1 MRALVRTLVATLTLL
16 LALPALVAVALNT
29 APGRLLAER
38 IVLRAS
44 GGTLAPEGLAGR
56 FPDRLRLAH
65 LSLRDADGA
74 WLAADGLALDLSL
87 RALTH
92 GEVVLTR
99 LAAARL
105 AVARAPV
112 PSAAAAPAPPA
123 GAAAPRL
130 PMPVTITTIAIGRL
144 ELGAALVKADAAFA
158 VDGTLALSARASGRG
173 ALRARRLDAPGRYA
187 VTAEAGSDRIAA
199 TLSAEEPA
207 GGLLAGL
214 AGAPALGP
222 LAATLRLA
230 GPWHGAQLGLT
241 ATAGPLTAEASGT
254 LDLLARDGDLTGS
267 AHALAMAPRPDL
279 GFEQADLSAHLRG
292 PLTAPTASAHLVLAG
307 LRAGP
312 GGLARLAADLDL
324 HPNALAL
331 RARLDGLRLPDPA
344 GAVFAAA
351 PLTIDGQMDLGV
363 ATHPFHLALAHPL
376 LTATAEGTATS
387 APRGQL
393 TLTVPDLAPLAA
405 SVGID
410 LAGHAAFDLAGTP
423 SAMTLS
429 GSVAATG
436 GEMTLARIVGPDGR
450 LAAAF
455 GVQDGTLHL
464 ASARLDTR
472 GLRLDAAGEI
482 APAALD
488 LSGTVSLPDLAVLL
502 PASSGALSLRA
513 VAHAAPDGLTVTLD
527 GTGEAGA
534 GGLRRAPLRLALAA
548 TRTPAGA
555 ITMTLSKATWRSLQ
569 MTADLHRAPGATL
582 PTGQAA
588 LRLDRLADIAALLG
602 RSAEGTVEATVTLP
616 VAAPARL
623 SAVLRGAALPPAVR
637 VERAE
642 LTATLEDPS
651 GARRL
656 DAEATARGIVVGGR
670 SGSAR
675 LGVHGPLAALQ
686 ARLEA
691 NAPDLPGGPATA
703 EMQARLDLPARAV
716 TLTRSALRWQGT
728 QLVASGAVL
737 PRLDLTVN
745 LPTTPLSRLD
755 TLAPGLHGAGTL
767 AAEARLGGT
776 LAAPSGTLRLTG
788 SGLRLAGF
796 PAPGLPAASLAARA
810 SLDPGRA
817 TIDARAEAGQ
827 GTALRL
833 AGTVP
838 LAPRGDLAVRTAGT
852 TPLAL
857 RATGTAD
864 LALLDPWLAAQ
875 GRRLRGRL
883 TADLGL
889 GGSIAAPD
897 LSGTLALTGGEAAD
911 LAQGVHLTQ
920 IAAHATATGGEIR
933 LDRLAARAGTGTISA
948 QGSLGVLRPGLPVAL
963 TLAAR
968 NATPLASDRLTATLD
983 ADLSLT
989 GEASSQLA
997 VAGAI
1002 TLHRAEIRVPETL
1015 PASLAVLPVRIAG
1028 APPPTPAPPPRVVA
1042 LDLELTA
1049 PGAIFVHGRGIDAE
1063 LGGRMHL
1070 GGTTAAPEP
1079 QGAFRLIRGEFTL
1092 AGSVLHFDSG
1102 RIAFNGAAS
1111 LGAGGAG
1118 IDPALDFQASSAA
1131 GNVLAKLAVGGYASA
1146 PKITLSSAP
1155 PLPQDDILAHLLFGQ
1170 SATTLSP
1177 FQMGSIALGLA
1188 EISGVGG
1195 SGINPLD
1202 RARRAL
1208 GLDRLAIGSAGPAAG
1223 ATAGT
1228 AAATQGATAP
1238 TLEAGRY
1245 VAPGVYVGAKQGVG
1259 VSGSNDTAAEVQVD
1273 LTKRLK
1279 LKADAGSGFGT
1290 NAVGLGYQLQY

>member
-1 MRALVRTLVATLTLL
+1 MRHLARTLVATLTLL
-16 LALPALVAVALNT
+16 IGLPALLVVALNT
-29 APGRLLAER
+29 APGRRLAER

-44 GGTLAPEGLAGR
+44 GGALAPEGLAGR

-65 LSLRDADGA
+65 LALRDARGA
-74 WLAADGLALDLSL
+74 WLTADGLALDFTL
-87 RALTH
+87 RALMH
-92 GEVVLTR
+92 GELSVTR

-105 AVARAPV
+105 SVTRAPA
-112 PSAAAAPAPPA
+112 SAPAAAPAA
-123 GAAAPRL
+123 QRSAALPRVPL
-130 PMPVTITTIAIGRL
+130 PVTVGAIAIGRL
-144 ELGAALVKADAAFA
+144 ELGAALVKADATFV
-158 VDGTLALSARASGRG
+158 VDGTLALSAGVSGQG

-187 VTAEAGSDRIAA
+187 VTVAAGAARIAA
-199 TLSAEEPA
+199 ALSAEEPA
-207 GGLLAGL
+207 GGLVADL

-230 GPWHGAQLGLT
+230 GPWHGAELAL
-241 ATAGPLTAEASGT
+241 AVTAGPLIAEASGT
-254 LDLLARDGDLTGS
+254 LDLLGRDGDLTAS
-267 AHALAMAPRPDL
+267 AHAPAMAPRPDV
-279 GFEQADLSAHLRG
+279 GFDQADLSAHLRG
-292 PLTAPTASAHLVLAG
+292 PLAALNASAHLVLAG
-307 LRAGP
+307 LRTGP
-312 GGLARLAADLDL
+312 AGLARLAADLDL
-324 HPNALAL
+324 HAHALAL
-331 RARLDGLRLPDPA
+331 HAQLDGLRLPEPA
-344 GAVFAAA
+344 GAVLAAA
-351 PLTIDGQMDLGV
+351 PLTLDGGMDLGA
-363 ATHPFHLALAHPL
+363 ATRPFRLTLAHPL
-376 LTATAEGTATS
+376 LAAAAEGTAT
-387 APRGQL
+387 PDPVGRL
-393 TLTVPDLAPLAA
+393 TLALPDLAPLAA
-405 SVGID
+405 AVGGD
-410 LAGHAAFDLAGTP
+410 LAGHAGFDLAGTP

-429 GSVAATG
+429 GSIAATG
-436 GEMTLARIVGPDGR
+436 GDMTLARIVGPDGR
-450 LAAAF
+450 LAATF
-455 GVQDGTLHL
+455 GVRDGTLHL

-472 GLRLDAAGEI
+472 GLRLDAAGEV
-482 APAALD
+482 AAAALD
-488 LSGTVSLPDLAVLL
+488 LSGTVTLPDLSVML

-534 GGLRRAPLRLALAA
+534 GVMRRAPLRLALEAR
-548 TRTPAGA
+548 RTPAGA
-555 ITMTLSKATWRSLQ
+555 IAVTLSRATWRSLQ
-569 MTADLHRAPGATL
+569 MTADLHQAPGATL

-602 RSAEGTVEATVTLP
+602 RSADGSLQATLALP
-616 VAAPARL
+616 AAAPARV
-623 SAVLRGAALPPAVR
+623 SAVLQQVALPPALR

-642 LTATLEDPS
+642 VTATLENPL
-651 GARRL
+651 GTRRL
-656 DAEATARGIVVGGR
+656 DAEAVARGIVVAGQ
-670 SGSAR
+670 SGTAR
-675 LGVHGPLAALQ
+675 LGMHGALAALQ

-691 NAPDLPGGPATA
+691 NAPNLPGGPASA
-703 EMQARLDLPARAV
+703 EMEARLDLPARAV
-716 TLTRSALRWQGT
+716 TLTRSALRWQGALLT
-728 QLVASGAVL
+728 ASGSIL
-737 PRLDLTVN
+737 PRLVLAVN
-745 LPTTPLSRLD
+745 LPATPLSRLD
-755 TLAPGLHGAGTL
+755 ALAPALRGAGMV

-776 LAAPSGTLRLTG
+776 LVAPTGTLLLTG

-796 PAPGLPAASLAARA
+796 PAPGLPAASLAVRA

-817 TIDARAEAGQ
+817 TIDARAEAGH

-833 AGTVP
+833 AGSAP
-838 LAPRGDLAVRTAGT
+838 LAPRGE
-852 TPLAL
+852 LAL
-857 RATGTAD
+857 RASGSAD

-875 GRRLRGRL
+875 GRRLHGHL
-883 TADLGL
+883 AADLGV
-889 GGSIAAPD
+889 GGSVAAPA

-911 LAQGVHLTQ
+911 LVQGVHLTR
-920 IAAHATATGGEIR
+920 IAAHATATGGEVR
-933 LDRLAARAGTGTISA
+933 LDRLTAHAGSGTISA
-948 QGSLGVLRPGLPVAL
+948 QGSLGALRPGLPVAL

-989 GEASSQLA
+989 GDVSSQLA
-997 VAGAI
+997 AAGAI
-1002 TLHRAEIRVPETL
+1002 TVHRAEIRVPETM

-1028 APPPTPAPPPRVVA
+1028 APPPPPASPPRVVA
-1042 LDLELTA
+1042 LDLQLTA
-1049 PGAIFVHGRGIDAE
+1049 PRAIFVHGRGIDAE

-1102 RIAFNGAAS
+1102 SIAFNGAAA
-1111 LGAGGAG
+1111 LGAGGTG

-1131 GNVLAKLAVGGYASA
+1131 GNVLAKLAVDGYASA

-1177 FQMGSIALGLA
+1177 FQLGSIALGLA
-1188 EISGVGG
+1188 QISGAGG
-1195 SGINPLD
+1195 SGIDPLN

-1208 GLDRLAIGSAGPAAG
+1208 GLDRLAIGSAGPATG

-1228 AAATQGATAP
+1228 AAATQGAAAP

-1245 VAPGVYVGAKQGVG
+1245 VAPGVYIGAKQGVG

-1290 NAVGLGYQLQY
+1290 NAIGLGYQLQY